1 MSAETG
7 PKSQD
12 PYVEKNQEEP
22 SLHEKVQE
30 LGAFVDK
37 CKFCMM
43 TTKSQDGVLA
53 SRCMALAAKVSQ
65 RVVRIQRGLPKL
77 IVVIGRQRRRL
88 HLPRQRRIR
97 QNRRPQ
103 ELARRQPRLPQ

>member
-1 MSAETG
+1 MMHVRTGRYRYQITPTNKMSAEAG
-7 PKSQD
+7 PKSSD

-43 TTKSQDGVLA
+43 TTKSSDGVLA
-53 SRCMALAAKVSQ
+53 SRCMALAAKV
-65 RVVRIQRGLPKL
+65 RPLRYYNAMYLAL
-77 IVVIGRQRRRL
+77 ILSHIAGRQRRRL
-88 HLPRQRRIR
+88 HLPRQF
-97 QNRRPQ
+97 
-103 ELARRQPRLPQ
+103 